1 MDYLCNN
8 IFNSVGFKE
17 HLKASPREISLA
29 LIKIA
34 KDLFKEIMPA
44 SREVSI
50 TSGNSWILFSRIK
63 LAVAEFCIIISQ
75 AGIMPPLIRGIS
87 LWETMPK
94 SEIDN
99 CARTCDCCSEGKVST
114 IR

>member
-1 MDYLCNN
+1 M
-8 IFNSVGFKE
+8 GFKE

-50 TSGNSWILFSRIK
+50 TNGSSWILFSRMR
-63 LAVAEFCIIISQ
+63 LAVAELDIIISQ
-75 AGIMPPLIRGIS
+75 AGIMPPLIRGIN
-87 LWETMPK
+87 L
-94 SEIDN
+94 
-99 CARTCDCCSEGKVST
+99 
-114 IR
+114 